1 METENLVYLKQTLY
15 VGGIG
20 GQVDSGA
27 WEKLE
32 PDKRIEGFDHS
43 FLWLRKGHVILGRL
57 WSSADRKGRS
67 KYPMVL
73 CADIEGAA
81 PPFLLAKFQLEL
93 ERLRDAC
100 KTASTADQVIAEC
113 KAAQDRLQL
122 LPNANAGQTFDPL
135 PSVEN
140 RKTFL
145 ESKEFGADRV
155 GMLRVLHELFSKNGI
170 PIGGSRPEAT
180 GKGRSGH
187 VRVPLAADSPGAA
200 MLLWTSFLRCAV
212 PETVPFLLIARTGT
226 NWIDLLAGEPVAEDF
241 FCLQAS
247 PKALPLASE
256 IPYELTAGSREQLR
270 TLESIFLAVSADSRP
285 SRFDQIPSP
294 AKPKSGNNKTPR
306 QSSWKMWSG
315 IGGGVILLIVVAFV
329 MFSGKQP
336 TQRAKT
342 PPNSHSPATPVQS
355 DQKTS
360 TNKVQFD
367 AFITRGKKAMD
378 DKNFEEAAR
387 QFEQALR
394 IFPDNATAK
403 NDLLQTQESLKK
415 ASVDVEFSNALR
427 AAQKAFDA
435 QQFDEALTNLAKAQA
450 LNPND
455 PQAIE
460 LATRAKQRQQAAQ
473 VERTYADAVKAAQQA
488 LNDGNF
494 DEVIHQGKL
503 ALIAKPDD
511 SVATSLLQKG
521 EDGKAELE
529 KRDAAYNTAMT
540 AARQALN
547 AKKYDDAIEQAQA
560 ALKIKPPDLNAKQII
575 QVAQQGKTVIA
586 AQAQIQVAY
595 EKALAA
601 AQKALNNSNYDEAAR
616 MAQAALKSKPDDDE
630 ASQLLALAKGKM
642 AASVSATATVE
653 ASPAVSLSPGSDAFT
668 NAIGMVFIR
677 VANAGPGVAFVGKYE
692 VTQKQFREVMRS
704 LPDQPVFQDD
714 LPVENISFEEA
725 TNFCN
730 RLSKREGKSYAL
742 PTKAEWLAMAN
753 LTPQEEPT
761 AWAYFTN
768 HFASVEVTSWN
779 RETPLMAPARGGSL
793 GAQTN
798 GLCDLFGNVREWI
811 AGDVSAG
818 FSYDTQGHLPRS
830 ELFSTY
836 PYLKIVTG
844 FRCLIRAGNPPD

>member
-1 METENLVYLKQTLY
+1 MDV
-15 VGGIG
+15 
-20 GQVDSGA
+20 
-27 WEKLE
+27 
-32 PDKRIEGFDHS
+32 
-43 FLWLRKGHVILGRL
+43 
-57 WSSADRKGRS
+57 
-67 KYPMVL
+67 
-73 CADIEGAA
+73 
-81 PPFLLAKFQLEL
+81 
-93 ERLRDAC
+93 
-100 KTASTADQVIAEC
+100 
-113 KAAQDRLQL
+113 
-122 LPNANAGQTFDPL
+122 
-135 PSVEN
+135 
-140 RKTFL
+140 
-145 ESKEFGADRV
+145 
-155 GMLRVLHELFSKNGI
+155 
-170 PIGGSRPEAT
+170 
-180 GKGRSGH
+180 
-187 VRVPLAADSPGAA
+187 
-200 MLLWTSFLRCAV
+200 
-212 PETVPFLLIARTGT
+212 
-226 NWIDLLAGEPVAEDF
+226 LAGEPVAEDF

-270 TLESIFLAVSADSRP
+270 TLESIFLAASADSRP
-285 SRFDQIPSP
+285 SRFDQVPSP

-306 QSSWKMWSG
+306 QSRWKMWSG
-315 IGGGVILLIVVAFV
+315 IGGGVVLLIVVAFV

-336 TQRAKT
+336 TQRSKT
-342 PPNSHSPATPVQS
+342 PPNSHTPATPVQS

-367 AFITRGKKAMD
+367 AFLTRGKKAMD

-394 IFPDNATAK
+394 IFPDDATAK
-403 NDLLQTQESLKK
+403 DDLLQTQESLKK

-455 PQAIE
+455 PQAME
-460 LATRAKQRQQAAQ
+460 LATRVKQRQQAAQ

-488 LNDGNF
+488 LTISNF
-494 DEVIHQGKL
+494 NEAIHQGKL

-521 EDGKAELE
+521 EASKAESE
-529 KRDAAYNTAMT
+529 KWEAAYNTAMT

-575 QVAQQGKTVIA
+575 QVAQQRKSEIA
-586 AQAQIQVAY
+586 AQVQIQVAY

-616 MAQAALKSKPDDDE
+616 VAQAALKSKPDDDE

-653 ASPAVSLSPGSDAFT
+653 TNPMVLLSPGSDAFT

-677 VANAGPGVAFVGKYE
+677 VANVGPGVAYVGKYE
-692 VTQKQFREVMRS
+692 VTQNQFREVMGR
-704 LPDQPVFQDD
+704 LPENQPVIQDD
-714 LPVENISFEEA
+714 LPVENVSFEEA
-725 TNFCN
+725 TNFCD
-730 RLSKREGKSYAL
+730 RLSKRGGKSYAL

-753 LTPQEEPT
+753 MANLTPQEVPS
-761 AWAYFTN
+761 AWAFFTN

-779 RETPLMAPARGGSL
+779 RETPLTAPARGGSL

-798 GLCDLFGNVREWI
+798 GFCDLFGNVREWI
-811 AGDVSAG
+811 AGKESAG
-818 FSYDTQGHLPRS
+818 FSYDTQGFGRRKD
-830 ELFSTY
+830 LFSGD

-844 FRCLIRAGNPPD
+844 LRCLIRAGNPTD